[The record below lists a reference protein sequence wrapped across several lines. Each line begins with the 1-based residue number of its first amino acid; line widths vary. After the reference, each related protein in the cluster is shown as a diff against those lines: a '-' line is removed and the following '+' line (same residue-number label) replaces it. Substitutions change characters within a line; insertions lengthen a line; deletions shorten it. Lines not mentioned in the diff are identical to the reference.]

1 MCVLDPGPY
10 LEVAVEPGAD
20 DDPELPCTRPVRG
33 SGSHASQLRLGAKV
47 TLVAPLGGETG
58 QVLGHLIAREGL
70 RTSTV
75 GTGDANGSVI
85 DDRRA
90 PGAEPIDVPGHSC
103 RATTGTT
110 CTADTGP
117 RTTVRRPP
125 VDE

>member
-90 PGAEPIDVPGHSC
+90 PGAEPIDVPGALLSRHDRDDLHGRHRSP
-103 RATTGTT
+103 
-110 CTADTGP
+110 DD
-117 RTTVRRPP
+117 RPASAC
-125 VDE
+125 